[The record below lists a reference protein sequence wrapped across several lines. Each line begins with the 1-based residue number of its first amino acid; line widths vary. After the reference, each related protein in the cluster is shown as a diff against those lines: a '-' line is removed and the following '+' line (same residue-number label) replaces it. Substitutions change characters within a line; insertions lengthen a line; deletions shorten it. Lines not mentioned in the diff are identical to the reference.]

1 MQCNQSCN
9 MKYTEQ
15 LTFRT
20 TEKTLNAIEQ
30 LAKEKHTSKAQIINE
45 LLEKILSLEEESEDV
60 SNIYSEVEQR
70 LSQKM
75 DEKIQKIKK
84 ELEELLVKK

>member
-1 MQCNQSCN
+1 MQFIV

-30 LAKEKHTSKAQIINE
+30 LAKEKRTSKAQVINE
-45 LLEKILSLEEESEDV
+45 LLERVLSLEETFEQSEGYKDV
-60 SNIYSEVEQR
+60 EER
-70 LSQKM
+70 LSRKM
-75 DEKIQKIKK
+75 DEKIQEIRK
-84 ELEELLVKK
+84 EFEDLLVKK

>member
-1 MQCNQSCN
+1 